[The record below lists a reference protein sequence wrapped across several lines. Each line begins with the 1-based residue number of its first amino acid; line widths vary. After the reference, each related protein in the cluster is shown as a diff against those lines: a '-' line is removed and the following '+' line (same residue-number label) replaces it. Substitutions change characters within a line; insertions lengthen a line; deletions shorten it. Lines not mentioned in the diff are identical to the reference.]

1 MANLE
6 FANLFLPANNAS
18 SAAIAAGS
26 AAVVAVDEPAL
37 ARTSSFSQLL
47 QADAM
52 REPATGATLV
62 GLAGLPEILNGAG
75 MPAVNQLRAL
85 RPNLAVVTPTDPG
98 ASSLDLLAA
107 AALLIE
113 GLTPGAETGETADS
127 KDSSADADPV
137 DLEDPPDESA
147 LAMIQWP
154 GLPLFMEARA
164 ALRNDSSTGHQPEQ
178 ATSVT
183 GIESARWSFMLRS
196 ADSGQL
202 AGDGRTPASLTPATP
217 EISATDAAELAA
229 AIAEIERLPAQ
240 TESESPEPVSFNAPL
255 SANPVA
261 QLATDRTDQTA
272 STMPPEPPELAD
284 PALPPLRNPV
294 AQLATG
300 RIAPIAPTEPPE
312 PTEPVS
318 PHLRNPVASSA
329 TAAKPERIEAGPV
342 SSVASSATAA
352 KPERIEAEPV
362 SPVAQ
367 LATGRIAP
375 IAPTEPP
382 EPTEPVSPHLRNPVA
397 SSATAAK
404 PERIEAGPVS
414 SVASSATAAKPE
426 RIEAEPVSPVASS
439 ATAAKPERIE
449 AEPVSPVAQLAT
461 GRIEP
466 IALTEPPEPTEPVS
480 PHLRN
485 PVAALATAAKSER
498 IEAGPVSPVASSA
511 TAAKPERIEA
521 EPVSPVAQLATGRI
535 APIAPTEPP
544 ESTEPVSSHLRNP
557 VAALATVAKPER
569 IEAGPVNPV
578 ASLATTGQSGQ
589 LGETATVDTPDAT
602 TPELLPSTDGRPF
615 SPQPLIAAPFAEAS
629 SETALEAIPR
639 SAEPVAPAPTGS
651 ALPASQS
658 PLLPARPDPATA
670 PTSLPATPD
679 VVDLNQKNWGRA
691 LGHQLNWMVNNQLQ
705 QAEIR
710 VNPPDLGPIELRV
723 SLQHNQ
729 TSVTFFCHESA
740 VREALESALPRLR
753 EMLDGQGIS
762 LNQAQV
768 SDQSLAR
775 QQAGGGQPSFSQRD
789 DRPPANPMRQETVAD
804 DTEPRPNARRLP
816 GTVDDYV

>member
-1 MANLE
+1 M
-6 FANLFLPANNAS
+6 
-18 SAAIAAGS
+18 
-26 AAVVAVDEPAL
+26 
-37 ARTSSFSQLL
+37 
-47 QADAM
+47 
-52 REPATGATLV
+52 
-62 GLAGLPEILNGAG
+62 
-75 MPAVNQLRAL
+75 
-85 RPNLAVVTPTDPG
+85 
-98 ASSLDLLAA
+98 
-107 AALLIE
+107 AAL
-113 GLTPGAETGETADS
+113 
-127 KDSSADADPV
+127 
-137 DLEDPPDESA
+137 
-147 LAMIQWP
+147 
-154 GLPLFMEARA
+154 
-164 ALRNDSSTGHQPEQ
+164 
-178 ATSVT
+178 
-183 GIESARWSFMLRS
+183 
-196 ADSGQL
+196 
-202 AGDGRTPASLTPATP
+202 
-217 EISATDAAELAA
+217 
-229 AIAEIERLPAQ
+229 
-240 TESESPEPVSFNAPL
+240 
-255 SANPVA
+255 
-261 QLATDRTDQTA
+261 
-272 STMPPEPPELAD
+272 
-284 PALPPLRNPV
+284 
-294 AQLATG
+294 
-300 RIAPIAPTEPPE
+300 
-312 PTEPVS
+312 
-318 PHLRNPVASSA
+318 A
-329 TAAKPERIEAGPV
+329 TAAKSERIEAG
-342 SSVASSATAA
+342 
-352 KPERIEAEPV
+352 
-362 SPVAQ
+362 
-367 LATGRIAP
+367 
-375 IAPTEPP
+375 
-382 EPTEPVSPHLRNPVA
+382 
-397 SSATAAK
+397 
-404 PERIEAGPVS
+404 
-414 SVASSATAAKPE
+414 
-426 RIEAEPVSPVASS
+426 PVSPVASS

-461 GRIEP
+461 GCIGP

>member
-300 RIAPIAPTEPPE
+300 RIAPIAP
-312 PTEPVS
+312 
-318 PHLRNPVASSA
+318 
-329 TAAKPERIEAGPV
+329 
-342 SSVASSATAA
+342 
-352 KPERIEAEPV
+352 
-362 SPVAQ
+362 
-367 LATGRIAP
+367 
-375 IAPTEPP
+375 
-382 EPTEPVSPHLRNPVA
+382 
-397 SSATAAK
+397 
-404 PERIEAGPVS
+404 
-414 SVASSATAAKPE
+414 
-426 RIEAEPVSPVASS
+426 
-439 ATAAKPERIE
+439 
-449 AEPVSPVAQLAT
+449 
-461 GRIEP
+461 
-466 IALTEPPEPTEPVS
+466 TEPPEPTEPVS

>member
-284 PALPPLRNPV
+284 PALPPLRN
-294 AQLATG
+294 
-300 RIAPIAPTEPPE
+300 
-312 PTEPVS
+312 
-318 PHLRNPVASSA
+318 
-329 TAAKPERIEAGPV
+329 
-342 SSVASSATAA
+342 
-352 KPERIEAEPV
+352 
-362 SPVAQ
+362 
-367 LATGRIAP
+367 
-375 IAPTEPP
+375 
-382 EPTEPVSPHLRNPVA
+382 
-397 SSATAAK
+397 
-404 PERIEAGPVS
+404 
-414 SVASSATAAKPE
+414 
-426 RIEAEPVSPVASS
+426 
-439 ATAAKPERIE
+439 
-449 AEPVSPVAQLAT
+449 PVAQLAT

>member
-342 SSVASSATAA
+342 SSVAA
-352 KPERIEAEPV
+352 
-362 SPVAQ
+362 
-367 LATGRIAP
+367 
-375 IAPTEPP
+375 
-382 EPTEPVSPHLRNPVA
+382 
-397 SSATAAK
+397 SATAAK

-426 RIEAEPVSPVASS
+426 RIEAEPVSPVASA

>member
-352 KPERIEAEPV
+352 KPERIEAGPV
-362 SPVAQ
+362 SSVA
-367 LATGRIAP
+367 A
-375 IAPTEPP
+375 
-382 EPTEPVSPHLRNPVA
+382 
-397 SSATAAK
+397 SATAAK

-414 SVASSATAAKPE
+414 S
-426 RIEAEPVSPVASS
+426 VASS

>member
-300 RIAPIAPTEPPE
+300 RF
-312 PTEPVS
+312 
-318 PHLRNPVASSA
+318 
-329 TAAKPERIEAGPV
+329 
-342 SSVASSATAA
+342 
-352 KPERIEAEPV
+352 
-362 SPVAQ
+362 
-367 LATGRIAP
+367 AP

>member
-352 KPERIEAEPV
+352 KPERIEA
-362 SPVAQ
+362 
-367 LATGRIAP
+367 
-375 IAPTEPP
+375 
-382 EPTEPVSPHLRNPVA
+382 
-397 SSATAAK
+397 
-404 PERIEAGPVS
+404 GPVS
-414 SVASSATAAKPE
+414 S
-426 RIEAEPVSPVASS
+426 VASS

-461 GRIEP
+461 GRIAP
-466 IALTEPPEPTEPVS
+466 IAPTEPPEPTEPVS